1 MNNNFQTRQQS
12 LRHFRHSLG
21 NRLRPIS
28 TNSKLNIAE
37 AAKLL
42 GCSQEY
48 LIALESGNFANL
60 ELSFL
65 HYVAYKYQYKIKI
78 ICKKKKIT

>member
-1 MNNNFQTRQQS
+1 MTKKNHARQQS
-12 LRHFRHSLG
+12 LHHFRHSLG
-21 NRLRPIS
+21 NRLRQIR

-37 AAKLL
+37 ATKLL
-42 GCSQEY
+42 GRSQEY

-65 HYVAYKYQYKIKI
+65 HYVAYKYQYKISVKL
-78 ICKKKKIT
+78 KKKEIT

>member
-1 MNNNFQTRQQS
+1 MTKKNHARQKS
-12 LRHFRHSLG
+12 LCRFRHSLAKQ
-21 NRLRPIS
+21 LRQIR
-28 TNSKLNIAE
+28 TNCKLNIAE

-42 GCSQEY
+42 GTSPEY

-65 HYVAYKYQYKIKI
+65 HFVAYKYQYKISIKL
-78 ICKKKKIT
+78 KKKEIT

>member
-21 NRLRPIS
+21 NQLRQIR
-28 TNSKLNIAE
+28 TNCKLNIAE

-42 GCSQEY
+42 GRSQEY
-48 LIALESGNFANL
+48 LIALESGNFANVFPPL
-60 ELSFL
+60 CRLQIPIQN
-65 HYVAYKYQYKIKI
+65 KR
-78 ICKKKKIT
+78 

>member
-1 MNNNFQTRQQS
+1 MTKKNHARQQS
-12 LRHFRHSLG
+12 LHHFRHSLG
-21 NRLRPIS
+21 NRLRQIR

>member
-1 MNNNFQTRQQS
+1 MTKKNHARQKS
-12 LRHFRHSLG
+12 LCRFRHSLA
-21 NRLRPIS
+21 NQLRQVR
-28 TNSKLNIAE
+28 TNCQLNIAE

-42 GCSQEY
+42 GTSPEY

-65 HYVAYKYQYKIKI
+65 HFVAYKYQYKISFCFNKNG
-78 ICKKKKIT
+78 IT

>member
-21 NRLRPIS
+21 NRLRQIR
-28 TNSKLNIAE
+28 TNRKLNIAE

-42 GCSQEY
+42 GRSQEY

-65 HYVAYKYQYKIKI
+65 HYVAYKYQYKISVKL
-78 ICKKKKIT
+78 KKKGIT

>member
-1 MNNNFQTRQQS
+1 MTKKNHARQQS
-12 LRHFRHSLG
+12 LHHFRHSLG
-21 NRLRPIS
+21 NQLRQIR
-28 TNSKLNIAE
+28 TNCKLNIAE

>member
-1 MNNNFQTRQQS
+1 MTKKNHARQQS

-21 NRLRPIS
+21 NRLRQIR
-28 TNSKLNIAE
+28 TNCKLNIAD
-37 AAKLL
+37 KLL

-48 LIALESGNFANL
+48 LVALESGNFANL

-65 HYVAYKYQYKIKI
+65 HYVAYKYQYKISVKL
-78 ICKKKKIT
+78 KKKEIT

>member
-1 MNNNFQTRQQS
+1 MTKKNHARQQS

-21 NRLRPIS
+21 NQLRQIR
-28 TNSKLNIAE
+28 TYRKLNIAE

-60 ELSFL
+60 KLSFL

>member
-1 MNNNFQTRQQS
+1 MTKKNHARQQS

-21 NRLRPIS
+21 NRMRQIR
-28 TNSKLNIAE
+28 TNRKLNIAE

-65 HYVAYKYQYKIKI
+65 HYVAYKYQYKISVKL
-78 ICKKKKIT
+78 KKKEIT